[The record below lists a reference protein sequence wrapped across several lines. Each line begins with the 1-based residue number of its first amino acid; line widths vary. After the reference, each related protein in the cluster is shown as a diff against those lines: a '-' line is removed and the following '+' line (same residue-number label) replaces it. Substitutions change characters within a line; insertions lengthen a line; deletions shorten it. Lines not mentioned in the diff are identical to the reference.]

1 MTHKRV
7 IDGVTLPGDGSLTEN
22 EMAWV
27 EFIRLLS
34 GGSDPA
40 PTLVGINVLRQAL
53 GCGRSS
59 SG

>member
-1 MTHKRV
+1 MTLKRV
-7 IDGVTLPGDGSLTEN
+7 IDGVRLPDDSSLTEN
-22 EMAWV
+22 ERAWV

-40 PTLVGINVLRQAL
+40 PIVAGIDVLRQAL
-53 GCGRSS
+53 GYARGC